1 MANGEEKDFE
11 VIFLTKLDLFNSKYS
26 SLFWG
31 NDLPFDVKNF
41 FPFMKINGIF
51 DHSSL
56 GNVKGWK
63 LDADTFLPQSIFCLF
78 VSLFCQKRMQKF
90 RVHLVKCSQG

>member
-1 MANGEEKDFE
+1 
-11 VIFLTKLDLFNSKYS
+11 
-26 SLFWG
+26 
-31 NDLPFDVKNF
+31 
-41 FPFMKINGIF
+41 MKINGIF